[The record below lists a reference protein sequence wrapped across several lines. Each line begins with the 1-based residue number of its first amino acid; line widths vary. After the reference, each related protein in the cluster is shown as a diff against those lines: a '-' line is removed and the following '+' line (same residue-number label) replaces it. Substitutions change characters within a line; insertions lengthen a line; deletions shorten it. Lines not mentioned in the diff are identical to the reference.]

1 MSTPGKA
8 TVPKAQRPS
17 AGKVSR
23 IIQTAKRKPVKPR
36 LPETEVAA
44 MMKGFGDDGA
54 PMRET
59 VTLLSDMLADFIV
72 RVVKQASTRRTAC
85 NCMP

>member
-36 LPETEVAA
+36 LPETEGQGLYVVWCLTAVPCLD
-44 MMKGFGDDGA
+44 FVCTNGA
-54 PMRET
+54 TCR
-59 VTLLSDMLADFIV
+59 LAV
-72 RVVKQASTRRTAC
+72 
-85 NCMP
+85 